1 MRPVAIGLG
10 LILLVI
16 ACGIIKNP
24 NTWEGTGEPTVC
36 DYKVAIIYRGQFR
49 TEEDFN
55 SSVTAQ
61 IEWLWKHDFIPFNL
75 KYEYNFNMR
84 RTLILRCAVIS
95 YKKIRDGQNKAS

>member
-1 MRPVAIGLG
+1 MKPVAIGLG

-61 IEWLWKHDFIPFNL
+61 IEWLWEHGYEVFKL
-75 KYEYNFNMR
+75 KYEYGF
-84 RTLILRCAVIS
+84 TVTQKKELKCAVLF
-95 YKKIRDGQNKAS
+95 YKEVKNE